1 MNILNIRSLSKKN
14 VNILDNVTYFLF
26 FFIFFFQVYILLNW
40 AKFNLSFLQYVFF
53 ILALEFFLKETLY
66 KNIFLEEIFNKIFNK
81 ISDKKKLFNQLSA
94 VIFIICT
101 IFILLLFLFNYHNKI
116 NLFFSLIPI
125 FIINGF
131 LINFSKLINVSF
143 TYLIITISK
152 LIFIYLM
159 IKNLNNYSILKFS
172 ITIYLLNFFEIIMLL
187 FFIKGKE
194 ILVSISNLNEL
205 INFRTITIY
214 KKIIISTVITNQIN
228 ILFLIFLITSYIKKI
243 NIVDCTIYYFLIT
256 QLGNLIFKFSK
267 NKYNLLLKS
276 TNEDSINFNKNSYK
290 LILINL
296 SISLLICTVY
306 FYFSDAIVKILFNYF
321 GAELLTLSK
330 ITFKYVIFILP
341 IYLFSKSYNLIIYSR
356 EENIKYKFFFIVN
369 IVLLSLS
376 ALLITFVLE
385 GY

>member
-1 MNILNIRSLSKKN
+1 
-14 VNILDNVTYFLF
+14 
-26 FFIFFFQVYILLNW
+26 
-40 AKFNLSFLQYVFF
+40 
-53 ILALEFFLKETLY
+53 
-66 KNIFLEEIFNKIFNK
+66 
-81 ISDKKKLFNQLSA
+81 
-94 VIFIICT
+94 
-101 IFILLLFLFNYHNKI
+101 
-116 NLFFSLIPI
+116 
-125 FIINGF
+125 
-131 LINFSKLINVSF
+131 
-143 TYLIITISK
+143 
-152 LIFIYLM
+152 M
-159 IKNLNNYSILKFS
+159 IKNLNNYSMLKFS
-172 ITIYLLNFFEIIMLL
+172 ITIYLLNFFEIITLL

-194 ILVSISNLNEL
+194 ILVSMSNLNEL

-243 NIVDCTIYYFLIT
+243 NIIDCTIYYFLIT

-276 TNEDSINFNKNSYK
+276 TNEDSINFNKNSHK
-290 LILINL
+290 LILTNL

-306 FYFSDAIVKILFNYF
+306 FYFSDAMIKILFNCF

-330 ITFKYVIFILP
+330 ITFKYIVFILP

>member
-1 MNILNIRSLSKKN
+1 
-14 VNILDNVTYFLF
+14 
-26 FFIFFFQVYILLNW
+26 
-40 AKFNLSFLQYVFF
+40 
-53 ILALEFFLKETLY
+53 
-66 KNIFLEEIFNKIFNK
+66 
-81 ISDKKKLFNQLSA
+81 
-94 VIFIICT
+94 
-101 IFILLLFLFNYHNKI
+101 
-116 NLFFSLIPI
+116 
-125 FIINGF
+125 
-131 LINFSKLINVSF
+131 
-143 TYLIITISK
+143 
-152 LIFIYLM
+152 M

-172 ITIYLLNFFEIIMLL
+172 ITIYLLNFFEIITLL

-194 ILVSISNLNEL
+194 ILVSMSNLNEL

-306 FYFSDAIVKILFNYF
+306 FYFSDAMVKILFNYF
-321 GAELLTLSK
+321 GAELLTPSK